1 MSRANCGVASSQLI
15 RTLFFSFDQ
24 ERELRLE
31 LKEAT
36 SEAEQVS
43 ILFNFLILSLTPSL
57 IIKPYCLTAANSNK
71 AHCFSFLTLD

>member
-43 ILFNFLILSLTPSL
+43 ILFGLFLGQHVSLRL
-57 IIKPYCLTAANSNK
+57 IQTKPTASV
-71 AHCFSFLTLD
+71 S